1 MKYFENFPI
10 IEYQGRRVRDI
21 TRRSAF
27 TKAIVNNPFIYYPY
41 TVKEGERAEDVAR
54 WYYGSVDYIWVV
66 YMSNNIIDPYYEWP
80 MDPQT
85 FKDYLVKKYSEL
97 SGEVG
102 EDVID
107 LIQDTDNDDNIL
119 YYVRSFE

>member
-1 MKYFENFPI
+1 
-10 IEYQGRRVRDI
+10 
-21 TRRSAF
+21 
-27 TKAIVNNPFIYYPY
+27 
-41 TVKEGERAEDVAR
+41 
-54 WYYGSVDYIWVV
+54 
-66 YMSNNIIDPYYEWP
+66 MSNNIIDPYYEWP

-107 LIQDTDNDDNIL
+107 WIQDTYNDDNIL